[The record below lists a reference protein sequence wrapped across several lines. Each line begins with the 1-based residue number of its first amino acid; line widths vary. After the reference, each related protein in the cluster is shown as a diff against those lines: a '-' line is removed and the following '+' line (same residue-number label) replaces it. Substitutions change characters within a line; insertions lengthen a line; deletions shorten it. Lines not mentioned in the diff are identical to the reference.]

1 MLFRKSVT
9 KHRNPSSA
17 ALSDPV
23 DPSDVVLNLG
33 VNTRVVGVGAADAPG
48 HDSLK
53 FTIAYQRSS
62 RVALMSSK

>member
-1 MLFRKSVT
+1 MLFGKSVT
-9 KHRNPSSA
+9 KQRNPSSA
-17 ALSDPV
+17 ALGDPV
-23 DPSDVVLNLG
+23 DPPDVVLNLG
-33 VNTRVVGVGAADAPG
+33 VNARVVGVGAADAPG